1 MNLSHCFLK
10 GSIVKNLL
18 STEKYQAIH
27 ELIQRAPVFS
37 EIRDLNRF
45 EEAVFEREKVIST
58 GIGRNVAVAHA
69 KVPDTDKV
77 LVALGISVKGI
88 DYDALD
94 GKPVHFLFLIANNP
108 KRQEEYL
115 KLLAS
120 IMRFIRNDSFRK
132 FLLEKAASKLSPD
145 EIGMSVRDAFLHALN
160 NFSSQ
165 GKPKS
170 KGQISESINR
180 GVEKKA
186 AAGGL

>member
-37 EIRDLNRF
+37 EIEDLNRF

-69 KVPDTDKV
+69 KVPDTDRI

-88 DYDALD
+88 NYDALD

-120 IMRFIRNDSFRK
+120 IMRFIRNDSFRQ

-145 EIGMSVRDAFLHALN
+145 EIGVSVRKAFLSALG
-160 NFSSQ
+160 NFSSGSNFQ
-165 GKPKS
+165 RREGIP
-170 KGQISESINR
+170 ESIDGNMER
-180 GVEKKA
+180 KA